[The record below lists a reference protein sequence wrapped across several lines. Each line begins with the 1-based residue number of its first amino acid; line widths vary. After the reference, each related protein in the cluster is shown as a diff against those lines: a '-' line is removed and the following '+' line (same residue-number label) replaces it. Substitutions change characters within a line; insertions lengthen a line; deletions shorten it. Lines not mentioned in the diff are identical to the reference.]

1 MRRSALPRPCHHGTA
16 LDQGG
21 DRWYMGH
28 RDLRLLRMVRRRL
41 CRVASEERGVAMVE
55 GTLGV
60 VLLLFGMLAAMQ
72 ILLVAYASLTARST
86 ALRVARVYALTC
98 SRSEADAEFETQKS
112 HSLPVVQWHGK
123 PVYSTSGG
131 MASATVQ
138 VSVPAVLPGAG
149 FFGSGGLTGPVFLP
163 SIRGTYPS
171 GGWCK

>member
-1 MRRSALPRPCHHGTA
+1 MKRMDWRFHKVLRRVLRCVA
-16 LDQGG
+16 LDEQG
-21 DRWYMGH
+21 
-28 RDLRLLRMVRRRL
+28 LAL
-41 CRVASEERGVAMVE
+41 VE
-55 GTLGV
+55 GTVGV
-60 VLLLFGMLAAMQ
+60 VLLLFGMLVAMQ
-72 ILLVAYASLTARST
+72 ILLVAHASLTARST

-98 SRSEADAEFETQKS
+98 SRSAADAEFETQKN

-123 PVYSTSGG
+123 PMYSASGG

-149 FFGSGGLTGPVFLP
+149 LFGSGGLTGPVFLP